1 MEQRDLINKKY
12 EPVVV
17 WQSTVLGYM
26 LIVFFFLAIIFL
38 SYFSVWSDKSLSEEY
53 YNAIVNDFIR
63 ATKIFSYLITI
74 IFLIHL
80 GLKAGPVLNTYF
92 VCNDSEIIYRKNFI
106 SLVQIRV
113 KYTDIKEVILS
124 QGIIQ
129 KKMKIGTVRAITQAN
144 IGDAGIALFDVK
156 EYQEIY
162 DFLIEKT
169 KENKLK

>member
-1 MEQRDLINKKY
+1 MQKDLIDKTY
-12 EPVVV
+12 SPEVVLRGI
-17 WQSTVLGYM
+17 LGAYG
-26 LIVFFFLAIIFL
+26 LIAFFFCLAIKD
-38 SYFSVWSDKSLSEEY
+38 STDNY
-53 YNAIVNDFIR
+53 YEGIWIAFC
-63 ATKIFSYLITI
+63 TLI
-74 IFLIHL
+74 LPLVIHL
-80 GLKAGPVLNTYF
+80 ALKAGFVGNTYF
-92 VCNDSEIIYRKNFI
+92 ICNDSEIIYRKNFI

-144 IGDAGIALFDVK
+144 IGDAGITLFDIK

>member
-1 MEQRDLINKKY
+1 MQRDLINKKY
-12 EPVVV
+12 KPILV
-17 WQSTVLGYM
+17 WQTTVLGYT
-26 LIVFFFLAIIFL
+26 LFGFLFTLFLGTLSNEYYGIFL
-38 SYFSVWSDKSLSEEY
+38 
-53 YNAIVNDFIR
+53 FIFFIL
-63 ATKIFSYLITI
+63 IFP
-74 IFLIHL
+74 FLIHL

-92 VCNDSEIIYRKNFI
+92 VCNDSEIIYRTNFI

-144 IGDAGIALFDVK
+144 IGDAGIALFDIK
-156 EYQEIY
+156 EYQEVY